1 MSEDTPKTKNGNGNR
16 ARRSDREI
24 DDVDRAIIE
33 LLREDGRMSIQEMA
47 RQLNSTAATVR
58 TRMRRLEDNK
68 MLRVVAVTD
77 FAAAGFEMLIAIG
90 VEVDGRSA
98 EVVGAELAELPEVF
112 SINLVTG
119 SYDLELLVAA
129 RDFAELS
136 RFMNDKLAAIKGIGR
151 LAPALAIDVLKYQS
165 EWAPEL

>member
-1 MSEDTPKTKNGNGNR
+1 MID
-16 ARRSDREI
+16 EI
-24 DDVDRAIIE
+24 DWSIIE
-33 LLREDGRMSIQEMA
+33 LLREDGRMSVQEMA
-47 RQLNSTAATVR
+47 RRLNSTAATVR
-58 TRMRRLEDNK
+58 TRMRRLEENG

-98 EVVGAELAELPEVF
+98 EVVGAELANLPEVF

-119 SYDLELLVAA
+119 AYDLELLVAA
-129 RDFAELS
+129 RDFEELS

-151 LAPALAIDVLKYQS
+151 LAPALAIDVFKYQS